1 MPGGGS
7 QGWALIARAATTSS
21 VLGTSSPARLE
32 LAEHWQSHRSGIP
45 CGGHGRIYRP
55 VVCLTV
61 IAVMADDIET
71 VRKVG
76 LQRAYALIRDLEAYR
91 GFARLTPEQRALWE
105 ERAEVRAQAFCDGL
119 ATDLALMTAS
129 LDQPAS

>member
-1 MPGGGS
+1 M
-7 QGWALIARAATTSS
+7 
-21 VLGTSSPARLE
+21 
-32 LAEHWQSHRSGIP
+32 IP
-45 CGGHGRIYRP
+45 RGGHGGICRP

-71 VRKVG
+71 IRKVG

-91 GFARLTPEQRALWE
+91 GFAPLSPEQRALWE

-119 ATDLALMTAS
+119 AADLALMTAI
-129 LDQPAS
+129 LINPRREIGATRGAAREHRDGQCRHRT

>member
-1 MPGGGS
+1 MRGGGPHGS
-7 QGWALIARAATTSS
+7 AFIVRAATTSS
-21 VLGTSSPARLE
+21 VYPLALGASSPARLE

-45 CGGHGRIYRP
+45 CGGHGHIYRP

-71 VRKVG
+71 IRKIG

-105 ERAEVRAQAFCDGL
+105 ERAR
-119 ATDLALMTAS
+119 
-129 LDQPAS
+129 